1 MTASDFLESKVIEL
15 VLEPET
21 DLTGY
26 QFQGSKDKTLKSAPR
41 VEVLADARV
50 ASGFE
55 GMRVDEYEGTL
66 NLVVFHLADDTTQAT
81 AEEKAGVIFDLFDN
95 QGTLQGLTNVSGT
108 GLHIYSCDVQESST
122 DCEGRFW
129 RSVLTFRIQF
139 AMVA

>member
-1 MTASDFLESKVIEL
+1 MTGS
-15 VLEPET
+15 
-21 DLTGY
+21 TGY
-26 QFQGSKDKTLKSAPR
+26 QFQGTKDKALKAAPR
-41 VEVLADARV
+41 VEVIADARV

-66 NLVVFHLADDTTQAT
+66 SLIVYHSADDTTQAD
-81 AEEKAGVIFDLFDN
+81 AEEKSGVVFGLFDN

-108 GLHIYSCDVQESST
+108 GLHVYSCDVQESST